1 MEKTG
6 VVINRDSWLLLQ
18 DEPFYSAR
26 FIDRDGTEE
35 LALVVRVEELEGVE
49 EIVHFGEI
57 QSFHDRCQEW
67 LTRIRFSVVSH
78 FEIFSPRASCLAS
91 LSPPGVDCP
100 FFSATG
106 SFFCYSLP
114 FGRDRSGRIVYR
126 SPFSA
131 RLRH

>member
-26 FIDRDGTEE
+26 FIDRDGTDE

-78 FEIFSPRASCLAS
+78 FEIFSPGRQLPRLIVSSRCRLPIFFGDRVI
-91 LSPPGVDCP
+91 LLLFPPIWEGQERQNCV
-100 FFSATG
+100 
-106 SFFCYSLP
+106 
-114 FGRDRSGRIVYR
+114 
-126 SPFSA
+126 
-131 RLRH
+131 

>member
-26 FIDRDGTEE
+26 FIDRDGTDE

-78 FEIFSPRASCLAS
+78 FEIFSPRRRLPRLIVSSRCRLPIFFGDRVI
-91 LSPPGVDCP
+91 LLLFPPIWEGQERQNCV
-100 FFSATG
+100 
-106 SFFCYSLP
+106 
-114 FGRDRSGRIVYR
+114 
-126 SPFSA
+126 
-131 RLRH
+131 

>member
-26 FIDRDGTEE
+26 FIDRDGTDE

-78 FEIFSPRASCLAS
+78 FEIFSPRRQLPRLIVSSRCRLPIFFGDRVI
-91 LSPPGVDCP
+91 LLLFPPIWEGQERQNCV
-100 FFSATG
+100 
-106 SFFCYSLP
+106 
-114 FGRDRSGRIVYR
+114 
-126 SPFSA
+126 
-131 RLRH
+131 

>member
-78 FEIFSPRASCLAS
+78 FEIFSPRRQLPRLIVSSRCRLPIFFGDRVI
-91 LSPPGVDCP
+91 LLLFPPIWEGQERQNCV
-100 FFSATG
+100 
-106 SFFCYSLP
+106 
-114 FGRDRSGRIVYR
+114 
-126 SPFSA
+126 
-131 RLRH
+131 